1 MTTPFPEIGTTLD
14 CYAGVD
20 YVPTIHDCIRHAAV
34 VCEIPVSDILGRSKC
49 RAPTRARQIAMW
61 AARKVSEKNF
71 VQIARAFNRDHSTAM
86 HAYRCIQNIHDKKY
100 GPCRTMAR
108 EVFKRLNRPR
118 EADPLEN
125 WE

>member
-20 YVPTIHDCIRHAAV
+20 YVPTIHDCIKHAAV
-34 VCEIPVSDILGRSKC
+34 VCEIPVRDILGRSKC

-61 AARKVSEKNF
+61 AARKVSDKSF
-71 VQIARAFNRDHSTAM
+71 PQIARAFNRDHTTAF
-86 HAYRCIQNIHDKKY
+86 HAYRLIQDMHDRDY
-100 GPCRTMAR
+100 GSYRTMAR
-108 EVFKRLNRPR
+108 DVLVRLGRPK
-118 EADPLEN
+118 EADPLED